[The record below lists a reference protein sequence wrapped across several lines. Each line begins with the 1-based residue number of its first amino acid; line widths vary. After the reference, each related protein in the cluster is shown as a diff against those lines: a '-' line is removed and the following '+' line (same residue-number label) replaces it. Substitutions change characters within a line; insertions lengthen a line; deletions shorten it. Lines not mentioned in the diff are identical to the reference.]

1 MEYKNKSEN
10 QQIWLINDRKSEAG
24 DNGEYFF
31 RYLYQLKP
39 KGIKFFFS
47 IKKNSTDYERL
58 KIYDNIIDLD
68 STLYLSIFLKA
79 DKIISSVSESWV
91 SNAFGEDGKYIVDL
105 YHFDFIYLQNGII
118 KDDLSLYL
126 NRIAT
131 NFDLLISSSAKEYK
145 SFINY
150 KYGYSYKSIV
160 LTGFLG
166 LIILK
171 IFKKKYKKKK
181 LF

>member
-1 MEYKNKSEN
+1 M
-10 QQIWLINDRKSEAG
+10 
-24 DNGEYFF
+24 
-31 RYLYQLKP
+31 
-39 KGIKFFFS
+39 
-47 IKKNSTDYERL
+47 
-58 KIYDNIIDLD
+58 D